1 MKKLLA
7 LAAVAAM
14 GISVVG
20 ATPQTSFNKGEFQV
34 DLGAMHTKA
43 DAGTV
48 TEGPAQYASNSH
60 WEGHNLLSDYKW
72 NFQGGLT
79 YALGNKT
86 AIQYAYTG
94 LNTANSDFETGSTAP
109 NEYVNRNN
117 QMHEVNL
124 IQSLGKNVAVYGG
137 WARISGDYFDGHRPT
152 NAAGSGFLREEGY
165 RHVNNIAQL
174 GLIAKAPIGHKLEV
188 YGKAGIGTKNTTT
201 WEAGLGYHINRNAD
215 LNVGYKYINTKWND
229 WSDKNI
235 TFKGLTAGLSLR
247 FGGHSEKPVPAPTPT
262 PAPVVETPAPMVQKA
277 DYYTTS
283 IYFDSDVDTPRAD
296 QAGHLSAALNA
307 ANQYPNDIVKVVGNA
322 DSSYTHEYNQGL
334 SERRVQSVAQ
344 YLVNNGVSA
353 NRLVG
358 LANGDWKPVADNA
371 TPAGRAENRR
381 VDVFVNHK

>member
-7 LAAVAAM
+7 LAAVTAM

-94 LNTANSDFETGSTAP
+94 LDTANSDFETGSTTP

-165 RHVNNIAQL
+165 RHVNNIAL
-174 GLIAKAPIGHKLEV
+174 VGLIA
-188 YGKAGIGTKNTTT
+188 
-201 WEAGLGYHINRNAD
+201 
-215 LNVGYKYINTKWND
+215 
-229 WSDKNI
+229 
-235 TFKGLTAGLSLR
+235 
-247 FGGHSEKPVPAPTPT
+247 
-262 PAPVVETPAPMVQKA
+262 
-277 DYYTTS
+277 
-283 IYFDSDVDTPRAD
+283 
-296 QAGHLSAALNA
+296 
-307 ANQYPNDIVKVVGNA
+307 
-322 DSSYTHEYNQGL
+322 
-334 SERRVQSVAQ
+334 
-344 YLVNNGVSA
+344 
-353 NRLVG
+353 
-358 LANGDWKPVADNA
+358 
-371 TPAGRAENRR
+371 
-381 VDVFVNHK
+381 

>member
-1 MKKLLA
+1 M
-7 LAAVAAM
+7 
-14 GISVVG
+14 
-20 ATPQTSFNKGEFQV
+20 
-34 DLGAMHTKA
+34 
-43 DAGTV
+43 
-48 TEGPAQYASNSH
+48 
-60 WEGHNLLSDYKW
+60 
-72 NFQGGLT
+72 
-79 YALGNKT
+79 
-86 AIQYAYTG
+86 
-94 LNTANSDFETGSTAP
+94 
-109 NEYVNRNN
+109 
-117 QMHEVNL
+117 
-124 IQSLGKNVAVYGG
+124 
-137 WARISGDYFDGHRPT
+137 
-152 NAAGSGFLREEGY
+152 
-165 RHVNNIAQL
+165 
-174 GLIAKAPIGHKLEV
+174 IAKAPIGHKLEV

-247 FGGHSEKPVPAPTPT
+247 FGGHSEKPLPKPAPT